1 MLVEVG
7 NSVIGVETHD
17 LFEVGRGLHRAFIHG
32 NVPAGQPP
40 VALRGQ
46 SAAAKPLS
54 MTLKK
59 MLLMAGVLAVSTQRD
74 GATDQPCRCRR
85 GSTASLNARR

>member
-7 NSVIGVETHD
+7 DSLIGVETHD

-46 SAAAKPLS
+46 SPL
-54 MTLKK
+54 
-59 MLLMAGVLAVSTQRD
+59 
-74 GATDQPCRCRR
+74 
-85 GSTASLNARR
+85 LNP